1 MRSIELTAKLLTGR
15 KTIENLKE
23 VIESCCNEWNMNSEK
38 VIAGVT
44 DGGHN
49 IKGAVKAVF
58 GETKHISC
66 FGHILNLIGTKAI
79 GLYDKKTRPSE
90 IEDSEVDPDVPER
103 ESDIDDEEDI
113 TVEARGMQTSGSCN
127 NISGIS
133 AVHVAHYHKIK
144 IFQYFL
150 Y

>member
-1 MRSIELTAKLLTGR
+1 MRSIELTAKLLTKR
-15 KTIENLKE
+15 KTIENLKQ
-23 VIESCCNEWNMNSEK
+23 VIESCCNEWNMNFEK
-38 VIAGVT
+38 VIAAVT
-44 DGGHN
+44 DGGQN
-49 IKGAVKAVF
+49 IKGAVKTVF

-66 FGHILNLIGTKAI
+66 FGHTLNLIGTKAI

-90 IEDSEVDPDVPER
+90 IENSEMDPDVPEQ

-133 AVHVAHYHKIK
+133 AVAHYHKIK
-144 IFQYFL
+144 AFQYFS